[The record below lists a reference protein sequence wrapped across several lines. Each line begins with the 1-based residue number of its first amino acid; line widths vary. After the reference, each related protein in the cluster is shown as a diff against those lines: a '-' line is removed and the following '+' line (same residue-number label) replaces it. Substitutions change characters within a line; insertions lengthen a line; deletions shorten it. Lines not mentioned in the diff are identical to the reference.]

1 LCGFFQPFLAY
12 KGVFFMKISDTK
24 KRTAITA
31 AFFITVAA
39 FSGCSESASS
49 SQTTSSVSQAAKSD
63 IDASIAAED
72 IDVGYDEESSVG
84 ITFADGSAAIDGEGA
99 TVEGETV
106 TISQAG
112 TYILSGTATNGRII
126 VSADKTAE
134 IKLIFNG
141 VDITCA
147 DNAPLLVSKAKKVY
161 IVLEDGTE
169 NVLTDSASYSLGED
183 DSNTDGAIF
192 SKADLTINGSG
203 TLTVNANYKHGIVS
217 KDDLVITDGNINVT
231 SASTAMEGKDS
242 VKISGGT
249 FNISAGTNGIK
260 STNTEASDKGF
271 ISVTGGSFTVV
282 ANNDAFEAETVLS
295 IQGGSFDITTGGGS
309 ANASMK
315 SDGTPN
321 RNWQNNMGNGSGGPN
336 GMGRPDDNGNGTG
349 GEPPAMPTADNT
361 GLTIETAANTT
372 TDNTDTTDSTSTS
385 AKALKAGSEMNI
397 SGGELKIDSADDS
410 VHSNGNIVITG
421 GNISAASGDNG
432 THANGNLTISDG
444 TVDITKSYEG
454 IEGSIVTID
463 GGTISVAA
471 SDDGINC
478 AGGSDTGST
487 DRMGADQ
494 FSAQE
499 GVELNINGGTVT
511 IDAEGDGLD
520 SNGSFTMTGGTV
532 CVCGPTNGGNG
543 ALDYNGTATV
553 TGGTLIACGAVGM
566 EEGFGDNSTQ
576 YSVLHDL
583 GSTVSA
589 NEKLTI
595 TDSNGKEI
603 LSFTPTKTWQSVVFT
618 SADLKEGET
627 YTITAGSQSESVTIN
642 GIVTSN
648 SKGMSFGRGHG
659 GRRGF

>member
-1 LCGFFQPFLAY
+1 
-12 KGVFFMKISDTK
+12 MKISDAK
-24 KRTAITA
+24 KLAAITA
-31 AFFITVAA
+31 AFFITVTA
-39 FSGCSESASS
+39 FSGCSESANS

-84 ITFADGSAAIDGEGA
+84 ITFSDGNATISGEGA
-99 TVEGETV
+99 TAEGETV

-126 VSADKTAE
+126 VAADKKAE
-134 IKLIFNG
+134 VKLIFNG

-169 NVLTDSASYSLGED
+169 NVLTDGASYSLGED

-192 SKADLTINGSG
+192 SKADLTINGGG

-231 SASTAMEGKDS
+231 SASTAIEGKDS

-260 STNTEASDKGF
+260 STNTEESDKGF
-271 ISVTGGSFTVV
+271 ISVMGGTFTVV

-295 IQGGSFDITTGGGS
+295 IEDGSFDITTGGGS

-321 RNWQNNMGNGSGGPN
+321 SDWQNNMGNGGGGPN
-336 GMGRPDDNGNGTG
+336 GMGRPDDNGNGMG
-349 GEPPAMPTADNT
+349 GEPPAMPTADDT
-361 GLTIETAANTT
+361 GLTIEATANTT
-372 TDNTDTTDSTSTS
+372 TDSNSTDTSDSTSTS
-385 AKALKAGSEMNI
+385 AKALKAGSEVNI
-397 SGGELKIDSADDS
+397 SGGEFKIDSADDS

-421 GNISAASGDNG
+421 GNISAASGDDG
-432 THANGNLTISDG
+432 MHAKGNLTISEG
-444 TVDITKSYEG
+444 TIDITKSYEG

-463 GGTISVAA
+463 GGTISVVA

-511 IDAEGDGLD
+511 IDADGDGLD
-520 SNGSFTMTGGTV
+520 SNGNFTMAGGTV
-532 CVCGPTNGGNG
+532 YVCGPTNGGNG

-566 EEGFGDNSTQ
+566 EEGFGDTSTQ

-595 TDSNGKEI
+595 TDSDGKEI

-627 YTITAGSQSESVTIN
+627 YTITAGSQSETVTID

-648 SKGMSFGRGHG
+648 STGMSFGGGHG
-659 GRRGF
+659 GGPGGGRGF

>member
-1 LCGFFQPFLAY
+1 
-12 KGVFFMKISDTK
+12 MKISDTK
-24 KRTAITA
+24 KLAAFTA
-31 AFFITVAA
+31 AFFITATA
-39 FSGCSESASS
+39 FSGCSESANS

-84 ITFADGSAAIDGEGA
+84 ITFSDGSAAIDGEGA
-99 TVEGETV
+99 TAEGETV

-126 VSADKTAE
+126 VLADKTAE

-147 DNAPLLVSKAKKVY
+147 DNTPLLVSKAKKVY

-169 NVLTDSASYSLGED
+169 NVLTDSASYSLEEN

-282 ANNDAFEAETVLS
+282 ANNDAFEAKTVLS
-295 IQGGSFDITTGGGS
+295 IESGSFDITTGGGS

-321 RNWQNNMGNGSGGPN
+321 SDWHNNMGNGSGGPN
-336 GMGRPDDNGNGTG
+336 GGMGRPDDNGNGMG
-349 GEPPAMPTADNT
+349 GEPPAMPTADDT

-372 TDNTDTTDSTSTS
+372 TDSTDTTDSTSTS
-385 AKALKAGSEMNI
+385 AKALKAGSEVNI
-397 SGGELKIDSADDS
+397 SGGEFKIDSADDS
-410 VHSNGNIVITG
+410 VHSNGSIVITG
-421 GNISAASGDNG
+421 GNISAASGDDG
-432 THANGNLTISDG
+432 MHASGNLTISDG

-487 DRMGADQ
+487 NRMGADQ

-511 IDAEGDGLD
+511 IDAD
-520 SNGSFTMTGGTV
+520 S
-532 CVCGPTNGGNG
+532 
-543 ALDYNGTATV
+543 D
-553 TGGTLIACGAVGM
+553 
-566 EEGFGDNSTQ
+566 
-576 YSVLHDL
+576 
-583 GSTVSA
+583 
-589 NEKLTI
+589 
-595 TDSNGKEI
+595 GKEI

-627 YTITAGSQSESVTIN
+627 YTITAGSQSETVTID

-648 SKGMSFGRGHG
+648 SKGKNFGGGHG

>member
-1 LCGFFQPFLAY
+1 
-12 KGVFFMKISDTK
+12 MKISDTK
-24 KRTAITA
+24 KLAAITA
-31 AFFITVAA
+31 AFFITVTA
-39 FSGCSESASS
+39 FSGCSESANS

-72 IDVGYDEESSVG
+72 IDIGYDEEISVG

-99 TVEGETV
+99 TAEGETV

-242 VKISGGT
+242 IKISGGT
-249 FNISAGTNGIK
+249 FNISASTNGIK

-282 ANNDAFEAETVLS
+282 ANNDAFEAETMLS

-321 RNWQNNMGNGSGGPN
+321 SDWHNNMGNGGGGPN
-336 GMGRPDDNGNGTG
+336 GGMGRPDDNRNGMG
-349 GEPPAMPTADNT
+349 GDPPTMPTTDNT
-361 GLTIETAANTT
+361 GLTIEAAANTT
-372 TDNTDTTDSTSTS
+372 TDSDSTSTS
-385 AKALKAGSEMNI
+385 AKALKAGSEVNI
-397 SGGELKIDSADDS
+397 SGGEFKIDSEDDS
-410 VHSNGNIVITG
+410 VHSNGNIVVTG
-421 GNISAASGDNG
+421 GNISAASGDDG
-432 THANGNLTISDG
+432 MHASGNLTISDG

-463 GGTISVAA
+463 GGTISVTA

-499 GVELNINGGTVT
+499 GVELNINGGTIT
-511 IDAEGDGLD
+511 IDADGDGLD
-520 SNGSFTMTGGTV
+520 SNGNFTMAGGTV

-595 TDSNGKEI
+595 TDSDGKEI
-603 LSFTPTKTWQSVVFT
+603 LSFTPKKTWQSVVFT

-627 YTITAGSQSESVTIN
+627 YTITAGSQSETVTID

-648 SKGMSFGRGHG
+648 STGMSFGRGHG
-659 GRRGF
+659 GGRSF

>member
-1 LCGFFQPFLAY
+1 
-12 KGVFFMKISDTK
+12 MKISDTK
-24 KRTAITA
+24 KLVAIMV
-31 AFFITVAA
+31 AFFITVTA

-84 ITFADGSAAIDGEGA
+84 IKFADGSAAIDGEGA
-99 TVEGETV
+99 TAEGETV

-260 STNTEASDKGF
+260 SNNTEASDKGF
-271 ISVTGGSFTVV
+271 ISVTGGTFTVV

-295 IQGGSFDITTGGGS
+295 IQDGSFDITTGGGS
-309 ANASMK
+309 ANASIK

-321 RNWQNNMGNGSGGPN
+321 RNWQNNMGNGGGGPN

-361 GLTIETAANTT
+361 
-372 TDNTDTTDSTSTS
+372 DTTDSTSTS
-385 AKALKAGSEMNI
+385 AKALKAGSEVNI
-397 SGGELKIDSADDS
+397 SGGEFKIDSADDS

-421 GNISAASGDNG
+421 GNISVASGDNG
-432 THANGNLTISDG
+432 MHANGNLTISDG

-478 AGGSDTGST
+478 A
-487 DRMGADQ
+487 
-494 FSAQE
+494 
-499 GVELNINGGTVT
+499 
-511 IDAEGDGLD
+511 
-520 SNGSFTMTGGTV
+520 GGTV

-595 TDSNGKEI
+595 TDSDGKEI

-627 YTITAGSQSESVTIN
+627 YTITAGSQSETVTID

-659 GRRGF
+659 GGRGF

>member
-1 LCGFFQPFLAY
+1 
-12 KGVFFMKISDTK
+12 MKISDTK
-24 KRTAITA
+24 KLAAITA
-31 AFFITVAA
+31 AFFITVTA

-49 SQTTSSVSQAAKSD
+49 SQTTNSVSQSAKSD

-72 IDVGYDEESSVG
+72 IDVGYDEESSIG
-84 ITFADGSAAIDGEGA
+84 ITFAAGSAAIDGEGA
-99 TVEGETV
+99 TAEGETV

-249 FNISAGTNGIK
+249 VNISAGTNGIK

-295 IQGGSFDITTGGGS
+295 IEGGSFDITTGGGS

-321 RNWQNNMGNGSGGPN
+321 RNWQNNMSNGGGGPN
-336 GMGRPDDNGNGTG
+336 EMGRPDDNGNGTG
-349 GEPPAMPTADNT
+349 GDPPAMPTADNT
-361 GLTIETAANTT
+361 GLTIKTTANTT
-372 TDNTDTTDSTSTS
+372 TDSDSTDTTDNTSTS
-385 AKALKAGSEMNI
+385 AKALKAGNEVNI
-397 SGGELKIDSADDS
+397 SVGEFKIDSADDS

-421 GNISAASGDNG
+421 GNISVASGDNG
-432 THANGNLTISDG
+432 MHADGNLTISDG

-463 GGTISVAA
+463 GGTISVVA

-494 FSAQE
+494 FSSQD

-511 IDAEGDGLD
+511 VDADGDGLD
-520 SNGSFTMTGGTV
+520 SNGNFTMAGGTV

-543 ALDYNGTATV
+543 ALDYNGTANV

-566 EEGFGDNSTQ
+566 EEGFSDTSTQ

-595 TDSNGKEI
+595 TDSDDKEI
-603 LSFTPTKTWQSVVFT
+603 LSFTPIKTWQSVVFT

-627 YTITAGSQSESVTIN
+627 YTITAGSQSESVTID

-648 SKGMSFGRGHG
+648 STGMSFGRGHG
-659 GRRGF
+659 GGRGF

>member
-1 LCGFFQPFLAY
+1 
-12 KGVFFMKISDTK
+12 MKISDTK
-24 KRTAITA
+24 KLAAIMV
-31 AFFITVAA
+31 AFFITVTA
-39 FSGCSESASS
+39 FSGCSESANS

-63 IDASIAAED
+63 IDASIASED

-99 TVEGETV
+99 TAEGETV

-141 VDITCA
+141 LDITCS

-169 NVLTDSASYSLGED
+169 NVLTDGANYSLGKD

-260 STNTEASDKGF
+260 ATNTEASDKGF

-309 ANASMK
+309 ANASIK

-321 RNWQNNMGNGSGGPN
+321 RNWQNNMGNGGGGPN
-336 GMGRPDDNGNGTG
+336 GMGRPDDNGNGMG
-349 GEPPAMPTADNT
+349 DDPPAMPTADS
-361 GLTIETAANTT
+361 
-372 TDNTDTTDSTSTS
+372 TDTTDSTSTS
-385 AKALKAGSEMNI
+385 AKALKAGNEVNI
-397 SGGELKIDSADDS
+397 SGGEFKIDSADDS
-410 VHSNGNIVITG
+410 VHSNGNIVVTG

-432 THANGNLTISDG
+432 MHANGNLTISDG

-463 GGTISVAA
+463 GGTISVVA

-520 SNGSFTMTGGTV
+520 SNGNFTMTGGTV

-566 EEGFGDNSTQ
+566 EEGFSDNSTQ

-583 GSTVSA
+583 DSTVSA

-595 TDSNGKEI
+595 TDSDGKEI

-618 SADLKEGET
+618 SADLKKGET
-627 YTITAGSQSESVTIN
+627 YTITAGSQSETVTIN

-648 SKGMSFGRGHG
+648 SKGKNFGGGHG

>member
-1 LCGFFQPFLAY
+1 
-12 KGVFFMKISDTK
+12 MKISDTK
-24 KRTAITA
+24 KLAAITA
-31 AFFITVAA
+31 AFFITVTA

-49 SQTTSSVSQAAKSD
+49 SQTTNSVSQSAKSD

-72 IDVGYDEESSVG
+72 IDVGYDEESSIG

-99 TVEGETV
+99 TAEGETV

-249 FNISAGTNGIK
+249 VNISAGTNGIK

-271 ISVTGGSFTVV
+271 ISVIGGSFTVV
-282 ANNDAFEAETVLS
+282 ANNDAFEAKTVLS

-315 SDGTPN
+315 SDG
-321 RNWQNNMGNGSGGPN
+321 M
-336 GMGRPDDNGNGTG
+336 G

-372 TDNTDTTDSTSTS
+372 TDSTDTTDSTSTS
-385 AKALKAGSEMNI
+385 AKALKAGNEVNI
-397 SGGELKIDSADDS
+397 SGGEFKIDSADDS

-432 THANGNLTISDG
+432 MHANGNLTISDG

-463 GGTISVAA
+463 GGTISVVA

-494 FSAQE
+494 FSSQD
-499 GVELNINGGTVT
+499 GVELNINGGIVTV
-511 IDAEGDGLD
+511 DADGDGLD
-520 SNGSFTMTGGTV
+520 SNGNFTMASGTV
-532 CVCGPTNGGNG
+532 YVCGPTNGGNG

-595 TDSNGKEI
+595 TDSDDKEI

-627 YTITAGSQSESVTIN
+627 YTITAGSQSETVTID
-642 GIVTSN
+642 GIVASN

-659 GRRGF
+659 GGRGF

>member
-1 LCGFFQPFLAY
+1 
-12 KGVFFMKISDTK
+12 MKISDAK
-24 KRTAITA
+24 KLAAITA
-31 AFFITVAA
+31 AFFITVTA
-39 FSGCSESASS
+39 FSGCSESANS

-84 ITFADGSAAIDGEGA
+84 ITFSDGSAAISGEGA
-99 TVEGETV
+99 AAEGQTV

-112 TYILSGTATNGRII
+112 TYILSGTATNGMII
-126 VSADKTAE
+126 VSADKKAE
-134 IKLIFNG
+134 VKLIFNG

-169 NVLTDSASYSLGED
+169 NVLTDGANYSLGED

-192 SKADLTINGSG
+192 SKADLTINGGG

-231 SASTAMEGKDS
+231 SASTAIEGKDS
-242 VKISGGT
+242 VKISSGT

-271 ISVTGGSFTVV
+271 ISVTGGNFTVV

-295 IQGGSFDITTGGGS
+295 IEGGSFDITTGGGS

-321 RNWQNNMGNGSGGPN
+321 SDWQNNMGNGGGGPN
-336 GMGRPDDNGNGTG
+336 GMGRPDDNGNGMG
-349 GEPPAMPTADNT
+349 GDPPAMPTADDT
-361 GLTIETAANTT
+361 GLTIEATANTT
-372 TDNTDTTDSTSTS
+372 TDSDSTDTSDSTSTS
-385 AKALKAGSEMNI
+385 AKALKAGSEVNI
-397 SGGELKIDSADDS
+397 SGGEFKIDSADDS
-410 VHSNGNIVITG
+410 VHSKGNIVITEG
-421 GNISAASGDNG
+421 SISAASGDDG
-432 THANGNLTISDG
+432 MHANGNLTISEG
-444 TVDITKSYEG
+444 TIDITKSYEG

-463 GGTISVAA
+463 GGTISVVS

-494 FSAQE
+494 FSSQD

-511 IDAEGDGLD
+511 IDADGDGLD
-520 SNGSFTMTGGTV
+520 SNGNFTMAGGV
-532 CVCGPTNGGNG
+532 VYVCGPTNGGNG
-543 ALDYNGTATV
+543 ALDYNGTATL

-566 EEGFGDNSTQ
+566 EEGFGDSSTQ

-595 TDSNGKEI
+595 TDSDGKEI

-627 YTITAGSQSESVTIN
+627 YTITAGSQSETVTID

-648 SKGMSFGRGHG
+648 STGMSFGGGHG
-659 GRRGF
+659 GAPGGGRGF

>member
-1 LCGFFQPFLAY
+1 
-12 KGVFFMKISDTK
+12 MKISDTK
-24 KRTAITA
+24 KLAAITA
-31 AFFITVAA
+31 AFFITVTA
-39 FSGCSESASS
+39 FSGCSESANS

-84 ITFADGSAAIDGEGA
+84 IKFADGSAAIDGEGA

-112 TYILSGTATNGRII
+112 TYILSGTAANGRII

-169 NVLTDSASYSLGED
+169 NVLTDSTSYSLGEN

-192 SKADLTINGSG
+192 SKSDLTINGSG

-282 ANNDAFEAETVLS
+282 ANNDAFEVETVLS

-321 RNWQNNMGNGSGGPN
+321 SDWHNNMGNGGGGPN
-336 GMGRPDDNGNGTG
+336 GGMGRPDDNRNGMG
-349 GEPPAMPTADNT
+349 GDPPTMPTADNT
-361 GLTIETAANTT
+361 DI
-372 TDNTDTTDSTSTS
+372 TDSTSTS
-385 AKALKAGSEMNI
+385 AKALKAGSEVNI
-397 SGGELKIDSADDS
+397 SGGEFKIDSADDS

-421 GNISAASGDNG
+421 GNISVASGDNG
-432 THANGNLTISDG
+432 MHANGNLTISDG

-494 FSAQE
+494 FSSQD

-595 TDSNGKEI
+595 TDSDGKEI

-627 YTITAGSQSESVTIN
+627 YTITAGSQSESVTID

-648 SKGMSFGRGHG
+648 STGMSFGKGHG

>member
-1 LCGFFQPFLAY
+1 
-12 KGVFFMKISDTK
+12 MKISDTK
-24 KRTAITA
+24 KLAAITA
-31 AFFITVAA
+31 AFFITVTA
-39 FSGCSESASS
+39 FSGCSESANS
-49 SQTTSSVSQAAKSD
+49 SQTTSSFSQAAKSD

-84 ITFADGSAAIDGEGA
+84 ITFSDGSATISGEGA
-99 TVEGETV
+99 TAEGETV

-112 TYILSGTATNGRII
+112 TYILSGTANNGRII

-161 IVLEDGTE
+161 IVLEDDTE
-169 NVLTDSASYSLGED
+169 NVFTDSASYSLGED
-183 DSNTDGAIF
+183 DRNTDGAIL

-282 ANNDAFEAETVLS
+282 TNNDAFEAETVLS
-295 IQGGSFDITTGGGS
+295 IESGSFDITTGGGS

-321 RNWQNNMGNGSGGPN
+321 RNWQNNMGNGGGGLN
-336 GMGRPDDNGNGTG
+336 GMGRPDDNGNGMG
-349 GEPPAMPTADNT
+349 GEPPAMPTADS
-361 GLTIETAANTT
+361 
-372 TDNTDTTDSTSTS
+372 TDKTDSTSTS
-385 AKALKAGSEMNI
+385 AKALKAGSEVNI
-397 SGGELKIDSADDS
+397 SGGEFKIDSADDS

-421 GNISAASGDNG
+421 GNISVASGDNG
-432 THANGNLTISDG
+432 MHANGNLTISDG
-444 TVDITKSYEG
+444 TIDITKSYEG

-463 GGTISVAA
+463 GGTISVVA

-494 FSAQE
+494 FSSQD

-511 IDAEGDGLD
+511 VDADGDGLD
-520 SNGSFTMTGGTV
+520 SNGNFTMAGGTV

-543 ALDYNGTATV
+543 ALDYNGTANV

-566 EEGFGDNSTQ
+566 EEGFSDTSTQ

-595 TDSNGKEI
+595 TDSDDKEI
-603 LSFTPTKTWQSVVFT
+603 LSFTPIKTWQSVVFT

-627 YTITAGSQSESVTIN
+627 YTITAGSQSESVTID

-648 SKGMSFGRGHG
+648 STGMSFGRGHG
-659 GRRGF
+659 GGRGF

>member
-1 LCGFFQPFLAY
+1 
-12 KGVFFMKISDTK
+12 MKISDTK
-24 KRTAITA
+24 KLAAITA

-39 FSGCSESASS
+39 FSGCS
-49 SQTTSSVSQAAKSD
+49 
-63 IDASIAAED
+63 
-72 IDVGYDEESSVG
+72 DVGYDEESSVG

-99 TVEGETV
+99 TSEGETV

-112 TYILSGTATNGRII
+112 TYILSGTANNGRII
-126 VSADKTAE
+126 VAADKKAE
-134 IKLIFNG
+134 VKLIFNG
-141 VDITCA
+141 LDITCS

-295 IQGGSFDITTGGGS
+295 IEGGSFDITTGGGS

-321 RNWQNNMGNGSGGPN
+321 RNWQSNMGNGGGGPN
-336 GMGRPDDNGNGTG
+336 GMGRPDDNGNGMG
-349 GEPPAMPTADNT
+349 GDPPAMPTADDT
-361 GLTIETAANTT
+361 GLTIETTANTT
-372 TDNTDTTDSTSTS
+372 TESDSTDTTDNTSTS
-385 AKALKAGSEMNI
+385 AKALKAGNEVNI
-397 SGGELKIDSADDS
+397 SGGEFKIDSADDS

-421 GNISAASGDNG
+421 GNISVASGDNG
-432 THANGNLTISDG
+432 MHADGNLTISDG

-463 GGTISVAA
+463 GGTISVVA

-494 FSAQE
+494 FSSQD
-499 GVELNINGGTVT
+499 GVELNINGGTIT

-520 SNGSFTMTGGTV
+520 SNGNFTMAGGTV

-566 EEGFGDNSTQ
+566 EEGFGNNSTQ

-595 TDSNGKEI
+595 TDSDGKEI
-603 LSFTPTKTWQSVVFT
+603 LSFTPTKAWQSVVFT

-627 YTITAGSQSESVTIN
+627 YTITAGSQSETVTID

-648 SKGMSFGRGHG
+648 STGMSFGRGHG
-659 GRRGF
+659 GGRGF

>member
-1 LCGFFQPFLAY
+1 
-12 KGVFFMKISDTK
+12 MKISDTK
-24 KRTAITA
+24 KLAAITA
-31 AFFITVAA
+31 AFFITVTA
-39 FSGCSESASS
+39 FSGCSESANS
-49 SQTTSSVSQAAKSD
+49 SQTASSASQAAKSD

-99 TVEGETV
+99 TAEGETV

-147 DNAPLLVSKAKKVY
+147 DNAPLLVSEAKKVY

-242 VKISGGT
+242 IKISGGK

-271 ISVTGGSFTVV
+271 ISVTGGSFTLV

-295 IQGGSFDITTGGGS
+295 IEGGSFDITTGGGS

-321 RNWQNNMGNGSGGPN
+321 SDWHNNMGNGGGGPN
-336 GMGRPDDNGNGTG
+336 GGMGRPDDNGNGMG

-361 GLTIETAANTT
+361 GLTIEAAANVA
-372 TDNTDTTDSTSTS
+372 TDSDSTSTS
-385 AKALKAGSEMNI
+385 AKALKAGSEVNI
-397 SGGELKIDSADDS
+397 RGGEFKIDSADDS
-410 VHSNGNIVITG
+410 VHSNGNIVVTG
-421 GNISAASGDNG
+421 GNISAASGDDG
-432 THANGNLTISDG
+432 MHASGNLTISEG
-444 TVDITKSYEG
+444 TIDITKSYEG

-463 GGTISVAA
+463 GGTISVTA

-499 GVELNINGGTVT
+499 GVELNIN
-511 IDAEGDGLD
+511 
-520 SNGSFTMTGGTV
+520 
-532 CVCGPTNGGNG
+532 
-543 ALDYNGTATV
+543 
-553 TGGTLIACGAVGM
+553 
-566 EEGFGDNSTQ
+566 
-576 YSVLHDL
+576 
-583 GSTVSA
+583 
-589 NEKLTI
+589 
-595 TDSNGKEI
+595 
-603 LSFTPTKTWQSVVFT
+603 
-618 SADLKEGET
+618 
-627 YTITAGSQSESVTIN
+627 
-642 GIVTSN
+642 
-648 SKGMSFGRGHG
+648 
-659 GRRGF
+659 

>member
-1 LCGFFQPFLAY
+1 
-12 KGVFFMKISDTK
+12 MKISDTK
-24 KRTAITA
+24 KLAAITA
-31 AFFITVAA
+31 AFFITVTA
-39 FSGCSESASS
+39 FSGCSESANS

-84 ITFADGSAAIDGEGA
+84 IRFADGSAAIDSEGA
-99 TVEGETV
+99 TAEGETV

-147 DNAPLLVSKAKKVY
+147 DNDPLLVSKAKKVY

-169 NVLTDSASYSLGED
+169 NVLTDSAIYSLGED

-192 SKADLTINGSG
+192 SKTDLTINGSG

-249 FNISAGTNGIK
+249 VNISAGTNGIK

-295 IQGGSFDITTGGGS
+295 IEGGSFDITTGGGS

-321 RNWQNNMGNGSGGPN
+321 RNWQNNMSNGGGGPN
-336 GMGRPDDNGNGTG
+336 EMGRPDDNGNGTG
-349 GEPPAMPTADNT
+349 GDPPAMPTADNT
-361 GLTIETAANTT
+361 GLTIKTTANTT
-372 TDNTDTTDSTSTS
+372 TDSDSTDTTDNTSTS
-385 AKALKAGSEMNI
+385 AKALKAGNEVNI
-397 SGGELKIDSADDS
+397 SGGEFKIDSADDS
-410 VHSNGNIVITG
+410 IHSNGNIVITG

-432 THANGNLTISDG
+432 MHADGNLTISDG

-463 GGTISVAA
+463 GGTISVVA

-494 FSAQE
+494 FSSQD

-511 IDAEGDGLD
+511 IDADGDGLD
-520 SNGSFTMTGGTV
+520 SNGNFTMAGGTV
-532 CVCGPTNGGNG
+532 YVCGPTNGGNG

-566 EEGFGDNSTQ
+566 EEGFGDSSTQ

-595 TDSNGKEI
+595 TDSDGKEI

-627 YTITAGSQSESVTIN
+627 YTITAGSQSEAVTID

-648 SKGMSFGRGHG
+648 SKGMSFGKSHG
-659 GRRGF
+659 GGRGF

>member
-1 LCGFFQPFLAY
+1 
-12 KGVFFMKISDTK
+12 MNISDTK
-24 KRTAITA
+24 KLAAITA
-31 AFFITVAA
+31 AFFITVTA

-84 ITFADGSAAIDGEGA
+84 ITFSDGSAAIDGEGA
-99 TVEGETV
+99 TAEGETV

-217 KDDLVITDGNINVT
+217 KDDLVITGGNINVT

-271 ISVTGGSFTVV
+271 ISVTGGSFTLV

-295 IQGGSFDITTGGGS
+295 IQDGSFDITTGGGS

-321 RNWQNNMGNGSGGPN
+321 RNWQNNMGNGGGGPN

-349 GEPPAMPTADNT
+349 GEPPAMPTADS
-361 GLTIETAANTT
+361 
-372 TDNTDTTDSTSTS
+372 TDTTDSTSTS
-385 AKALKAGSEMNI
+385 AKALKAGSEVNI

-421 GNISAASGDNG
+421 GNISVASGDNG
-432 THANGNLTISDG
+432 MHANGNLTISDG

-463 GGTISVAA
+463 GGTISVVA

-511 IDAEGDGLD
+511 IDADGDGLD
-520 SNGSFTMTGGTV
+520 SNGNFTMTGGTV

-566 EEGFGDNSTQ
+566 EEGFGDSSTQ

-595 TDSNGKEI
+595 TNSDGKEI
-603 LSFTPTKTWQSVVFT
+603 LRFTPTKTWQSVVFT
-618 SADLKEGET
+618 SADLKECET
-627 YTITAGSQSESVTIN
+627 YTITAGLQSETVTID

-648 SKGMSFGRGHG
+648 SKGKNFGGGHG

>member
-1 LCGFFQPFLAY
+1 
-12 KGVFFMKISDTK
+12 MKISDTK
-24 KRTAITA
+24 KLAAITA
-31 AFFITVAA
+31 AFFITVTA

-49 SQTTSSVSQAAKSD
+49 SQTTNSVSQSAKSD

-72 IDVGYDEESSVG
+72 IDVGYDEESSIG

-99 TVEGETV
+99 TAEGETV

-249 FNISAGTNGIK
+249 VNISAGTNGIK

-295 IQGGSFDITTGGGS
+295 IEGGSFDITTGGGS
-309 ANASMK
+309 ANAYMK

-321 RNWQNNMGNGSGGPN
+321 RNWQNNMSNGGGGPN
-336 GMGRPDDNGNGTG
+336 EMGRPDDNGNGTG
-349 GEPPAMPTADNT
+349 GDPPAMPTADNT
-361 GLTIETAANTT
+361 GLTIKTTANTT
-372 TDNTDTTDSTSTS
+372 TDSDSTDTTDNTSTS
-385 AKALKAGSEMNI
+385 AKALKAGNEVNI
-397 SGGELKIDSADDS
+397 SGGEFKIDSADDS
-410 VHSNGNIVITG
+410 IHSNGNIVITG

-432 THANGNLTISDG
+432 MHADGNLTISDG

-454 IEGSIVTID
+454 IEGSIVTI
-463 GGTISVAA
+463 
-471 SDDGINC
+471 
-478 AGGSDTGST
+478 
-487 DRMGADQ
+487 
-494 FSAQE
+494 
-499 GVELNINGGTVT
+499 
-511 IDAEGDGLD
+511 
-520 SNGSFTMTGGTV
+520 
-532 CVCGPTNGGNG
+532 
-543 ALDYNGTATV
+543 
-553 TGGTLIACGAVGM
+553 
-566 EEGFGDNSTQ
+566 
-576 YSVLHDL
+576 
-583 GSTVSA
+583 
-589 NEKLTI
+589 
-595 TDSNGKEI
+595 EI
-603 LSFTPTKTWQSVVFT
+603 
-618 SADLKEGET
+618 
-627 YTITAGSQSESVTIN
+627 
-642 GIVTSN
+642 
-648 SKGMSFGRGHG
+648 GRAHV
-659 GRRGF
+659 

>member
-1 LCGFFQPFLAY
+1 
-12 KGVFFMKISDTK
+12 MKISDTK
-24 KRTAITA
+24 KLAAITA
-31 AFFITVAA
+31 AFFITVTA
-39 FSGCSESASS
+39 FSGCSESANS

-84 ITFADGSAAIDGEGA
+84 IRFADGNAAIDGEGA
-99 TVEGETV
+99 TSEGETV
-106 TISQAG
+106 TISQAC

-231 SASTAMEGKDS
+231 SASTAMVGKDS

-249 FNISAGTNGIK
+249 FNISASTNGIK

-282 ANNDAFEAETVLS
+282 ANNDTFEAETVLS
-295 IQGGSFDITTGGGS
+295 MEGGSFDITTGGGS

-321 RNWQNNMGNGSGGPN
+321 KNWQNDMGNGGGGPN

-349 GEPPAMPTADNT
+349 GKPPAMPTSDDT
-361 GLTIETAANTT
+361 GLTIETAANRT
-372 TDNTDTTDSTSTS
+372 TDSTDTTDNTSTS
-385 AKALKAGSEMNI
+385 AKALKAGNEVNI
-397 SGGELKIDSADDS
+397 SGGEFKIDSADDS

-421 GNISAASGDNG
+421 GNISVASGDNG
-432 THANGNLTISDG
+432 MHADGNLTISDG

-463 GGTISVAA
+463 GGTISVVA

-494 FSAQE
+494 FSSQD

-511 IDAEGDGLD
+511 IDADGDGLD
-520 SNGSFTMTGGTV
+520 SNGNFTMAGGTV
-532 CVCGPTNGGNG
+532 YVCGPTNGGNG

-566 EEGFGDNSTQ
+566 EEGFGDSSTQ

-595 TDSNGKEI
+595 TDSDGKEI

-627 YTITAGSQSESVTIN
+627 YTITAGSQSETVTID

-659 GRRGF
+659 GGRGF

>member
-1 LCGFFQPFLAY
+1 
-12 KGVFFMKISDTK
+12 MKISDTK
-24 KRTAITA
+24 KLAAITA
-31 AFFITVAA
+31 AFFITVTA

-49 SQTTSSVSQAAKSD
+49 SQTTNSVSQSAKSD

-72 IDVGYDEESSVG
+72 IDVGYDEESSIG

-99 TVEGETV
+99 TAEGETV

-295 IQGGSFDITTGGGS
+295 MEGGSFDITTGGGS

-321 RNWQNNMGNGSGGPN
+321 KNWQNDMGNGGGGPN

-349 GEPPAMPTADNT
+349 GKPPAMPTSDDT
-361 GLTIETAANTT
+361 GLTIETAANRT
-372 TDNTDTTDSTSTS
+372 TDSTDTTDNISTS
-385 AKALKAGSEMNI
+385 AKALKAGNEVNI
-397 SGGELKIDSADDS
+397 SGGEFKIDSADDS

-421 GNISAASGDNG
+421 GNISVASGDNG
-432 THANGNLTISDG
+432 MHADGNLTISDG

-463 GGTISVAA
+463 GGTISVVA

-478 AGGSDTGST
+478 AGG
-487 DRMGADQ
+487 
-494 FSAQE
+494 
-499 GVELNINGGTVT
+499 TVY
-511 IDAEGDGLD
+511 
-520 SNGSFTMTGGTV
+520 
-532 CVCGPTNGGNG
+532 VCGPTNGGNG

-595 TDSNGKEI
+595 TDSDGKEI
-603 LSFTPTKTWQSVVFT
+603 LSFTPKKTWQSVVFT

-627 YTITAGSQSESVTIN
+627 YTITAGSQSETVTID

-659 GRRGF
+659 GGRGF

>member
-1 LCGFFQPFLAY
+1 
-12 KGVFFMKISDTK
+12 MKISDTK
-24 KRTAITA
+24 KLAAITA
-31 AFFITVAA
+31 AFFITVTA

-49 SQTTSSVSQAAKSD
+49 SQTTNSVSQSAKSD

-72 IDVGYDEESSVG
+72 IDVGYDEESSIG

-99 TVEGETV
+99 TSEGETV

-231 SASTAMEGKDS
+231 
-242 VKISGGT
+242 
-249 FNISAGTNGIK
+249 
-260 STNTEASDKGF
+260 
-271 ISVTGGSFTVV
+271 
-282 ANNDAFEAETVLS
+282 
-295 IQGGSFDITTGGGS
+295 
-309 ANASMK
+309 
-315 SDGTPN
+315 
-321 RNWQNNMGNGSGGPN
+321 RNWQSNMSNGGGGPN

-349 GEPPAMPTADNT
+349 GDLPAMPTADNT
-361 GLTIETAANTT
+361 GLTIKTTANTT
-372 TDNTDTTDSTSTS
+372 TDSDSTSTS
-385 AKALKAGSEMNI
+385 AKALKAGNEVNI
-397 SGGELKIDSADDS
+397 SGGEFKIDSADDS

-421 GNISAASGDNG
+421 GNISVASGDNG
-432 THANGNLTISDG
+432 MHADGNLTISDG

-454 IEGSIVTID
+454 IEGAIVTID
-463 GGTISVAA
+463 GGTISVVA

-494 FSAQE
+494 FSSQD

-520 SNGSFTMTGGTV
+520 SNGNFTMAGGTV

-566 EEGFGDNSTQ
+566 EEGFGDSSTQ

-595 TDSNGKEI
+595 TDSEGKEI
-603 LSFTPTKTWQSVVFT
+603 LSFTPKKTWQSVVFT

-627 YTITAGSQSESVTIN
+627 YTITAGSQSETVTID

-659 GRRGF
+659 GGRGF

>member
-1 LCGFFQPFLAY
+1 
-12 KGVFFMKISDTK
+12 MKISDTK
-24 KRTAITA
+24 KLAAITA
-31 AFFITVAA
+31 AFFITVTA

-49 SQTTSSVSQAAKSD
+49 SQTTNSVSQSAKSD

-72 IDVGYDEESSVG
+72 IDVGYDEESSIG

-99 TVEGETV
+99 TAEGETV

-249 FNISAGTNGIK
+249 VNISAGTNGIK

-295 IQGGSFDITTGGGS
+295 IEGGSFDITTGGGS

-321 RNWQNNMGNGSGGPN
+321 SDWHNNMGNGGGGPN
-336 GMGRPDDNGNGTG
+336 GMGRPGDNGNGMG
-349 GEPPAMPTADNT
+349 GEPPAMPTADDT
-361 GLTIETAANTT
+361 GLTFEATANTT
-372 TDNTDTTDSTSTS
+372 TDSDSTDTTDSTSTS
-385 AKALKAGSEMNI
+385 AKALKAGSEVNI
-397 SGGELKIDSADDS
+397 SDGEFKIDSADDS

-421 GNISAASGDNG
+421 GNISAASGNDG
-432 THANGNLTISDG
+432 MHANGNLTISEG
-444 TVDITKSYEG
+444 TIDITKSYEG

-463 GGTISVAA
+463 GGTISVVS

-478 AGGSDTGST
+478 AGG
-487 DRMGADQ
+487 
-494 FSAQE
+494 
-499 GVELNINGGTVT
+499 TVY
-511 IDAEGDGLD
+511 
-520 SNGSFTMTGGTV
+520 
-532 CVCGPTNGGNG
+532 VCGPTNGGNG

-566 EEGFGDNSTQ
+566 EEGFGDSSTQ

-595 TDSNGKEI
+595 TDSDGKEI

-627 YTITAGSQSESVTIN
+627 YTITAGSQSETVTID

-648 SKGMSFGRGHG
+648 FTGMGFGGGHG
-659 GRRGF
+659 GGPGGGRGF

>member
-1 LCGFFQPFLAY
+1 
-12 KGVFFMKISDTK
+12 MKISDTK
-24 KRTAITA
+24 KLVAITA
-31 AFFITVAA
+31 AFFITVTA
-39 FSGCSESASS
+39 FSGCSESANS
-49 SQTTSSVSQAAKSD
+49 SQTTSSISQAAKSD

-99 TVEGETV
+99 TSEGETV

-126 VSADKTAE
+126 VAADKTAE

-249 FNISAGTNGIK
+249 FNISADTNGIK

-315 SDGTPN
+315 SNGTPN
-321 RNWQNNMGNGSGGPN
+321 RNWQNNMGNGGGGPN
-336 GMGRPDDNGNGTG
+336 EMGRPDDNGNGTG
-349 GEPPAMPTADNT
+349 GDPPAMPTADS
-361 GLTIETAANTT
+361 
-372 TDNTDTTDSTSTS
+372 TDTTDSTSTS
-385 AKALKAGSEMNI
+385 AKVLKAGNEVNI
-397 SGGELKIDSADDS
+397 SGGEFKIDSADDS
-410 VHSNGNIVITG
+410 VHSNENIVITG
-421 GNISAASGDNG
+421 GNISVASGDNG
-432 THANGNLTISDG
+432 IHANGNLTISDG

-463 GGTISVAA
+463 GGTISVVA

-511 IDAEGDGLD
+511 IDADGDGLD

-595 TDSNGKEI
+595 TDIDGKEI

-627 YTITAGSQSESVTIN
+627 YTITAGSQSETVTID

-648 SKGMSFGRGHG
+648 SKGKNFGGGHG
-659 GRRGF
+659 GGRGF

>member
-1 LCGFFQPFLAY
+1 
-12 KGVFFMKISDTK
+12 MKISDTK
-24 KRTAITA
+24 KLAAITA
-31 AFFITVAA
+31 AFFITVTA
-39 FSGCSESASS
+39 FSGCSESANS
-49 SQTTSSVSQAAKSD
+49 SQTTSSFSQAAKSD

-84 ITFADGSAAIDGEGA
+84 ITFSDGSATISGEGA
-99 TVEGETV
+99 TAEGETV

-112 TYILSGTATNGRII
+112 TYILSGTANNGRII

-161 IVLEDGTE
+161 IVLEDDTE
-169 NVLTDSASYSLGED
+169 NVFTDSASYSLGED
-183 DSNTDGAIF
+183 DRNTDGAIL

-282 ANNDAFEAETVLS
+282 TNNDAFEAETVLS
-295 IQGGSFDITTGGGS
+295 IESGSFDITTGGGS

-321 RNWQNNMGNGSGGPN
+321 RNWQNNMGNGGGGLN
-336 GMGRPDDNGNGTG
+336 GMGRPDDNGNGMG
-349 GEPPAMPTADNT
+349 GEPPAMPTADS
-361 GLTIETAANTT
+361 
-372 TDNTDTTDSTSTS
+372 TDKTDSTSTS
-385 AKALKAGSEMNI
+385 AKALKAGSEVNI
-397 SGGELKIDSADDS
+397 SGGEFKIDSADDS

-421 GNISAASGDNG
+421 GNISVASGDNG
-432 THANGNLTISDG
+432 MHANGNLTISDG
-444 TVDITKSYEG
+444 TIDITKSYEG

-463 GGTISVAA
+463 GGTISVVA

-494 FSAQE
+494 FSSQD

-511 IDAEGDGLD
+511 VDADGDGLD
-520 SNGSFTMTGGTV
+520 SNGNFTMAGGTV
-532 CVCGPTNGGNG
+532 CVCGSTNGGNG
-543 ALDYNGTATV
+543 ALDYNGTANV

-566 EEGFGDNSTQ
+566 EEGFSDTSTQ

-595 TDSNGKEI
+595 TDSDDKEI
-603 LSFTPTKTWQSVVFT
+603 LSFTPIKTWQSVVFT

-627 YTITAGSQSESVTIN
+627 YTITAGSQSESVTID

-648 SKGMSFGRGHG
+648 STGMSFGRGHG
-659 GRRGF
+659 GGRGF

>member
-1 LCGFFQPFLAY
+1 
-12 KGVFFMKISDTK
+12 MKISDTK
-24 KRTAITA
+24 KLAAITA
-31 AFFITVAA
+31 AFFITVTA
-39 FSGCSESASS
+39 FSGCSENASS
-49 SQTTSSVSQAAKSD
+49 SQATSSVTQAAKAD
-63 IDASIAAED
+63 IDTSIAADD
-72 IDVGYDEESSVG
+72 IDVGYDEESSVE
-84 ITFADGSAAIDGEGA
+84 ITFSDGSAAISGEGA
-99 TVEGETV
+99 VAEGGTV

-126 VSADKTAE
+126 VAADKKSE
-134 IKLIFNG
+134 VKLIFNG
-141 VDITCA
+141 LDITCT

-161 IVLEDGTE
+161 IVLEEGTE
-169 NVLTDSASYSLGED
+169 NVLTDGASYSLGED

-192 SKADLTINGSG
+192 SKADLTIDGGG

-217 KDDLVITDGNINVT
+217 KDDLVITDGTINVT
-231 SASTAMEGKDS
+231 SASTAIEGKDS

-260 STNTEASDKGF
+260 STNTEETDKGF

-295 IQGGSFDITTGGGS
+295 IEGGSFDITTGGGS

-321 RNWQNNMGNGSGGPN
+321 GDWQKNMGNGGGGPN
-336 GMGRPDDNGNGTG
+336 GGMGRPDDNGNGMG
-349 GEPPAMPTADNT
+349 GNPPAMPTADNT

-372 TDNTDTTDSTSTS
+372 TDSTDTTDSTSTSTS
-385 AKALKAGSEMNI
+385 AKALKAGSEVNI
-397 SGGELKIDSADDS
+397 SGGEFKIDSADDS
-410 VHSNGNIVITG
+410 VLSNGNIVVTG
-421 GNISAASGDNG
+421 GNISAASGDDG
-432 THANGNLTISDG
+432 MHADGNLTISEG
-444 TVDITKSYEG
+444 TIDITKSYEG

-463 GGTISVAA
+463 GGTISVVS

-487 DRMGADQ
+487 GRMGADQ
-494 FSAQE
+494 FSAQD
-499 GVELNINGGTVT
+499 GVELYINGGTIT
-511 IDAEGDGLD
+511 IDADGDGID
-520 SNGSFTMTGGTV
+520 SNGNFTMSGGTV
-532 CVCGPTNGGNG
+532 YVCGPTNGGNG

-566 EEGFGDNSTQ
+566 EEGFGDSSTQ
-576 YSVLHDL
+576 YSVLHNL

-595 TDSNGKEI
+595 TDSDGNEI

-618 SADLKEGET
+618 SGDLKDGET
-627 YTITAGSQSESVTIN
+627 YTITTGSQSETVTID

-648 SKGMSFGRGHG
+648 STGMSFGGGHG
-659 GRRGF
+659 GGRRF

>member
-1 LCGFFQPFLAY
+1 
-12 KGVFFMKISDTK
+12 MKISDTK
-24 KRTAITA
+24 KLAAIMV
-31 AFFITVAA
+31 AFFITVTA

-99 TVEGETV
+99 TAEGETV

-260 STNTEASDKGF
+260 STNAEASDKGF

-295 IQGGSFDITTGGGS
+295 IEGGSFDVTTGGGS

-321 RNWQNNMGNGSGGPN
+321 SDWHNNMGNGGGGPN

-361 GLTIETAANTT
+361 
-372 TDNTDTTDSTSTS
+372 DTTDSISTS
-385 AKALKAGSEMNI
+385 AKALKAGNEVNI
-397 SGGELKIDSADDS
+397 SGGEFKIDSADDS

-421 GNISAASGDNG
+421 GNISVASGDNG
-432 THANGNLTISDG
+432 MHANGNLTISDG

-478 AGGSDTGST
+478 A
-487 DRMGADQ
+487 
-494 FSAQE
+494 
-499 GVELNINGGTVT
+499 
-511 IDAEGDGLD
+511 
-520 SNGSFTMTGGTV
+520 GGTV

-595 TDSNGKEI
+595 TDSDGKEI

-627 YTITAGSQSESVTIN
+627 YTITAGSQSETVTID

-648 SKGMSFGRGHG
+648 SSGKNFGGGHG
-659 GRRGF
+659 GGRGF